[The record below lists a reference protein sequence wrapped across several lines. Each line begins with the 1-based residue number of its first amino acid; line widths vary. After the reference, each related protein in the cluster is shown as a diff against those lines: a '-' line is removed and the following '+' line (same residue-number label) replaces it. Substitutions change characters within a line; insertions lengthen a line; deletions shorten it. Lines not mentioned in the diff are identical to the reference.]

1 MIKSLI
7 KKAKEKYNIVGEGNV
22 GGFHFEIKF
31 DYFTISIGET
41 LKDEIQVKL
50 KRGNNGA
57 EGIYSKKIMKE
68 MFKNNEGKILD
79 FIIFRTIEYYYT
91 QKCKSLL

>member
-1 MIKSLI
+1 MIKTLK
-7 KKAKEKYNIVGEGNV
+7 KKAEEKYNIVGEGNV
-22 GGFHFEIKF
+22 SGFHFEIKF

-50 KRGNNGA
+50 KRGNNGT

-68 MFKNNEGKILD
+68 MFKNNEQKILD